1 MKSNSPQSLSASPH
15 LKAVK
20 PELSV
25 VKLPEQSPYLKA
37 VLADKRPSGP
47 ARVLSMA
54 NSSLA
59 AALRYISNSK
69 QTALV
74 RS

>member
-1 MKSNSPQSLSASPH
+1 MKSNSPQSLSASSH

-20 PELSV
+20 QELPV
-25 VKLPEQSPYLKA
+25 VKLPEHSPYLKA
-37 VLADKRPSGP
+37 VLADKRDSGP

-59 AALRYISNSK
+59 AALRYIANSK

>member
-1 MKSNSPQSLSASPH
+1 MKSNKLPSLYFSDKS
-15 LKAVK
+15 LKA
-20 PELSV
+20 P
-25 VKLPEQSPYLKA
+25 KLEATSAKSFEQTPYLKA
-37 VLADKRPSGP
+37 VLTEKRVPGP

-69 QTALV
+69 SIA
-74 RS
+74 

>member
-1 MKSNSPQSLSASPH
+1 MKSNSPRPLNDSSH

-20 PELSV
+20 QEPLV
-25 VKLPEQSPYLKA
+25 IKLPAQSPYLKA
-37 VLADKRPSGP
+37 VLTDKRSSGP

-59 AALRYISNSK
+59 AALRYIANSK

-74 RS
+74 RT